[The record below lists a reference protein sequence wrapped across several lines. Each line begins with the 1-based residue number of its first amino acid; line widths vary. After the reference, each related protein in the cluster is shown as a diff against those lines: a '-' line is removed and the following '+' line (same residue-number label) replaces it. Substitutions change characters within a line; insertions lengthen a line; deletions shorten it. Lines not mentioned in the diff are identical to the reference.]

1 MTARIGFLI
10 SVLAALLVSGSPAA
24 TPKSEKKGATPTPE
38 PPPCTAA
45 PYRQFDFWLG
55 EWEVTDS
62 AGKPAGRNRIVSV
75 FNGCALQENWESVQ
89 GGKGTSL
96 NVYDAVT
103 GRWHQ
108 TWVDDHGGLL
118 ELEGRIENGK
128 MVLIGG
134 RPSVK
139 DKGTRVVHRI
149 TWAPVD
155 AGKVHQHWEASK
167 NEGRTWTTVFDGI
180 YTKRWLAFGAC
191 GRFATGAE
199 RVKDEGGASP
209 PPLVR

>member
-1 MTARIGFLI
+1 MRFLFALLGLLAGSI
-10 SVLAALLVSGSPAA
+10 SLAAAKP
-24 TPKSEKKGATPTPE
+24 EKKAPAMTPE

-55 EWEVTDS
+55 EWEVSDT
-62 AGKPAGRNRIVSV
+62 AGKPAGHNRVVSI
-75 FNGCALQENWESVQ
+75 FNGCGLQENWESAQ

-103 GRWHQ
+103 GHWHQ

-118 ELEGRIENGK
+118 ELDGGIDGGK
-128 MVLIGG
+128 MVLIGA

-139 DKGTRVVHRI
+139 EKGTRVVHRI
-149 TWAPVD
+149 VWTPVSP
-155 AGKVHQHWEASK
+155 GRVQQHWEFSK

-180 YTKRWLAFGAC
+180 YAK
-191 GRFATGAE
+191 
-199 RVKDEGGASP
+199 K
-209 PPLVR
+209 